1 MKRLPNFLVPLVVS
15 GLAVVLFSVRA
26 DAAVPTDS
34 LEVILAI
41 DTSGSMRP
49 AIGAAKAAANEFV
62 ASMPA
67 DVRIGV
73 ETFGDV
79 VTELTP
85 PTTDRALISEQINAI
100 VTGGNTALY
109 DVVVTASQHF
119 TPTVENKVLVLLSDG
134 KDEGSTATLDD
145 AIAAVQGV
153 HVEAIS
159 LTTPQTDITSLSAL
173 GSVTSADDA
182 AGVSAAFAR
191 VASLVAA
198 VVEPTTVPATVTPAT
213 PATSIAAPAAPA
225 PTAPVTT
232 IAEVAATTV
241 ASLPS
246 AAAAGGPTPVAPAS
260 SARLW
265 LGALGVFVGLFV
277 LGLLLFPRNRVSK
290 ARLGINKP
298 RSVSDIG
305 KRTISAVEEALER
318 RGKRADFATALA
330 VADISMQPG
339 EFIGVVAA
347 VALVAGLVGFLIG
360 GPLIGLL
367 LASVVCLGVRI
378 YVGRAKAKRQAAFA
392 DQLPDVLQLVT
403 TALRSGYGLTQALDS
418 VAEEAE
424 EPARSDFAHVLVES
438 RLGRD
443 LSEAMRALAQRME
456 SEDLEWVVAAID
468 INRDTGGN
476 LSEILN
482 TVGATIRE
490 RQRMGRQVRTLTAE
504 GRLSARILTVLP
516 LVMALWQWRANP
528 KAFALLTH
536 GGGLVALIA
545 AGVLMIVGTVWTRK
559 IVNSLAL

>member
-1 MKRLPNFLVPLVVS
+1 MAAMKRLSHFLIPLVLF
-15 GLAVVLFSVRA
+15 GLAGALFSAPA
-26 DAAVPTDS
+26 DAQVPAHS

-49 AIGAAKAAANEFV
+49 AIGAAKAAANEFI
-62 ASMPA
+62 ATMPA

-73 ETFGDV
+73 ETFGDT
-79 VTELTP
+79 VTVLTP
-85 PTTDRALISEQINAI
+85 PTTDRALLSEQIGSI

-109 DVVVTASQHF
+109 DVVVAASQQF

-134 KDEGSTATLDD
+134 KDEGSTATLDE
-145 AIAAVQGV
+145 AIAAVERV

-159 LTTPQTDITSLSAL
+159 LTTAQTDINSLSAL
-173 GSVTSADDA
+173 GPVTSADDV

-198 VVEPTTVPATVTPAT
+198 VVESTTVPATVAVPTT
-213 PATSIAAPAAPA
+213 VAAPTTPA
-225 PTAPVTT
+225 PTTPAPAIAAATPTTVTSSPS
-232 IAEVAATTV
+232 AVVAADPPPV
-241 ASLPS
+241 AS
-246 AAAAGGPTPVAPAS
+246 AS
-260 SARLW
+260 SSRLW

-290 ARLGINKP
+290 TRLGINKP
-298 RSVSDIG
+298 RSVSAMG
-305 KRTISAVEEALER
+305 MRTMSAIEDALER
-318 RGKRADFATALA
+318 HGKQTEFATALA

-339 EFIGVVAA
+339 EFLGMVAIVA
-347 VALVAGLVGFLIG
+347 VVAGLVGFLIG
-360 GPLIGLL
+360 GPLAALL
-367 LASVVCLGVRI
+367 VATAVCLGVRV
-378 YVGRAKAKRQAAFA
+378 YVGRTKAKRQAAFA

-424 EPARSDFAHVLVES
+424 EPGRSEFAHVLVES

-443 LSEAMRALAQRME
+443 LSEAMRALARRME

-482 TVGATIRE
+482 TVSATIRE
-490 RQRMGRQVRTLTAE
+490 RERMARQVGTLTAE

-516 LVMALWQWRANP
+516 LLMTFWQWRSNP

-536 GGGLVALIA
+536 GGGLVALIV
-545 AGVLMIVGTVWTRK
+545 AGILMVLGTIWVRR